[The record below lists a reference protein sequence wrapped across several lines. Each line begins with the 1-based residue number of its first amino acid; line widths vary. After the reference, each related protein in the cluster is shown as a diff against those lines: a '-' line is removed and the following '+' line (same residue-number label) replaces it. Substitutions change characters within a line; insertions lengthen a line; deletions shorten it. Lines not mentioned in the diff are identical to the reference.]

1 MIATIEKSQ
10 LEKLFDL
17 IKKEYE
23 IVAPVLKEGVIQLS
37 VVNSLNQLPFGYR
50 EIEEKNFYR
59 VEKSNDEYM
68 FSYIRPS
75 FPYKRF
81 LIPPEFTFLK
91 VRKENGKLEFEEVDV
106 EKKYAFFDVRGCDLR
121 GINVLDNIFLNKNEH
136 PDSYYEKVRKNI
148 FIVSVTCRKPS
159 DVCFCYSMGV
169 SPKPK
174 SGFDILITE
183 LENTLLIETGTDKG
197 KEIVKKL
204 DYREVREEEI
214 EEAKRIEENCIKSL
228 KRKLDTEDFPEILY
242 KNIESDIWDEIGK
255 RCFACTSCTQVC
267 PTCFCFDI
275 VERNDVNEGIS
286 EKIRVYD
293 SCFNPSFAT
302 VHRFN
307 IRESIASR
315 YRQWYMH
322 KFAYWVDQFGEF
334 GCVGCG
340 RCITWCPAS
349 IDVTEEEKKIRRL

>member
-214 EEAKRIEENCIKSL
+214 FL
-228 KRKLDTEDFPEILY
+228 F
-242 KNIESDIWDEIGK
+242 
-255 RCFACTSCTQVC
+255 
-267 PTCFCFDI
+267 
-275 VERNDVNEGIS
+275 
-286 EKIRVYD
+286 
-293 SCFNPSFAT
+293 
-302 VHRFN
+302 
-307 IRESIASR
+307 
-315 YRQWYMH
+315 
-322 KFAYWVDQFGEF
+322 
-334 GCVGCG
+334 
-340 RCITWCPAS
+340 
-349 IDVTEEEKKIRRL
+349 